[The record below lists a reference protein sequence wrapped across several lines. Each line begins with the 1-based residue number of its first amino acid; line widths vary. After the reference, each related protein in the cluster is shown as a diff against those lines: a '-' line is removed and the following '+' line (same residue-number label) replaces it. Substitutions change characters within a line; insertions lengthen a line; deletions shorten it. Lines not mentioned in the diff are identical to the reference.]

1 MNTIFKQS
9 GNPQGKFPWEF
20 AAMVG
25 SIGIGTL
32 LLLLMLLEII

>member
-1 MNTIFKQS
+1 MNASIKQS
-9 GNPQGKFPWEF
+9 SEPQGKFPWEF

-25 SIGIGTL
+25 SIGIGIL